1 MKVLLLNG
9 SPHENGCTALALRE
23 VGQELERLGHEPWYM
38 WVGNKPVAGCT
49 ACGGCRNGKC
59 VYDDGVNE
67 ILAHGEEFEA
77 MVVGSP
83 VYYGCATGQ
92 IISFL
97 DRLFYASRGKLRGKI
112 AACVVS
118 CRRGGATSAFQQLN
132 MFFGM
137 NNLVVATSQYW
148 NQIHGNTPQEAAQDL
163 EGLQTMRTLAR
174 NIDYLL
180 AHGVGVGHPSYEDKI
195 ATNFIR

>member
-9 SPHENGCTALALRE
+9 SPHQNGCTALALQE
-23 VGQELERLGHEPWYM
+23 VGQELTRLGHEPWYV
-38 WVGNKPVAGCT
+38 WVGSKPVPGCI
-49 ACGGCRNGKC
+49 ACGRCSSGKC
-59 VYDDGVNE
+59 IYPDAVNE
-67 ILAHGEEFEA
+67 ILSHADEFDA

-83 VYYGCATGQ
+83 VYYGCASGQ

-97 DRLFYASRGKLRGKI
+97 DRLFFASAGRLKGKI

-118 CRRGGATSAFQQLN
+118 CRRGGASSAFQQLN

-148 NQIHGNTPQEAAQDL
+148 NQIHGNTPEEAAQDA

-174 NIDYLL
+174 NIDHLL
-180 AHGVGVGHPSYEDKI
+180 SHGIGRDHPEYEKRI
-195 ATNFIR
+195 STNFIR

>member
-9 SPHENGCTALALRE
+9 SPHQNGCTALALRE
-23 VGQELERLGHEPWYM
+23 VGQELQRLGHEPWYM
-38 WVGNKPVAGCT
+38 WVGNKPVPGCIV
-49 ACGGCRNGKC
+49 CGGCKSGKC
-59 VYDDGVNE
+59 VYNDGVNE
-67 ILAHGEEFEA
+67 ILAHADEFDA
-77 MVVGSP
+77 LVVGSP
-83 VYYGCATGQ
+83 VYYGCASGQ

-97 DRLFYASRGKLRGKI
+97 DRLFIAAKGRLKGKI

-118 CRRGGATSAFQQLN
+118 CRRGGATSTFQQLN

-148 NQIHGNTPQEAAQDL
+148 NQIHGNTPEEAAQDA

-174 NIDYLL
+174 NIDHLL
-180 AHGVGVGHPSYEDKI
+180 SRGIGKDHAEYEKMI